1 VTALALV
8 LVLSAAVIHAT
19 WNYLAKRIGVTSQ
32 DGWLFAALAVI
43 VYTPVALGIIA
54 LRHPILGSREVFFIA
69 GTAILHTGYFLL
81 LFRGYRAGAL
91 SVVYPLARGTG
102 PLLSTMG
109 AIGFFG
115 ERPTWLALSGATM
128 IGLGVFVL
136 AGDPRRLALRGS
148 GQAVVYALITG
159 CVIALYTLWDKY
171 AVSVVRINPL
181 LLDWGSSI
189 GRTVLLTPL
198 AVRHWDSI
206 RARVETHPLQTLAV
220 AVLTPLAY
228 IFVLTALAFTPVSY
242 VAPLREVSILAG
254 AAMGARLL
262 SEGDVPRRLFAAA
275 VMVTGAVLLS
285 VG

>member
-1 VTALALV
+1 MTALALV

-43 VYTPVALGIIA
+43 VYAPVVVGIV
-54 LRHPILGSREVFFIA
+54 LWRRPVVGGREVFFMA
-69 GTAILHTGYFLL
+69 GTAILHTAYFLL
-81 LFRGYRAGAL
+81 LFRGYQAGAL

-102 PLLSTMG
+102 PLLSTVG
-109 AIGFFG
+109 AVAFFG
-115 ERPTWLALSGATM
+115 ERPTWLAVAGATM

-136 AGDPRRLALRGS
+136 AGDPRRLTLRGS

-159 CVIALYTLWDKY
+159 GVIALYTLWDKY
-171 AVSVVRINPL
+171 AVSVVGIHPL

-206 RARVETHPLQTLAV
+206 RARVRTHPFQTLAV

-262 SEGDVPRRLFAAA
+262 SEGDVRKRLVAAA
-275 VMVTGAVLLS
+275 VMVIGAVLLS